1 MKLYYQQTPL
11 GNIGI
16 AEKSGNICAVYFQSD
31 TINEEY
37 QLKNTPLIEQAFI
50 ELQQYFSG
58 TRQQFT
64 VPLLAQGTV
73 FRQTVWQ
80 SLLTIPYGKTISYKQ
95 LAQMI
100 NKPKACQ
107 AVGQANGKN
116 PIPIFIPC
124 HRVIG
129 IKGDLIGYSSGLA
142 IKQYLLDLEARH
154 S

>member
-1 MKLYYQQTPL
+1 
-11 GNIGI
+11 
-16 AEKSGNICAVYFQSD
+16 
-31 TINEEY
+31 
-37 QLKNTPLIEQAFI
+37 
-50 ELQQYFSG
+50 
-58 TRQQFT
+58 
-64 VPLLAQGTV
+64 
-73 FRQTVWQ
+73 
-80 SLLTIPYGKTISYKQ
+80 
-95 LAQMI
+95 MI

>member
-11 GNIGI
+11 GNTGI
-16 AEKSGNICAVYFQSD
+16 AEKAGNICAVYFESD
-31 TINEEY
+31 TINEDY